1 MDWLNKLF
9 NLFEKKD
16 KQRTFLDTAASTPV
30 LKEVGEEMVK
40 YFSREFYNPSGIYRE
55 GVQARQGLEG
65 YRARVAKIL
74 GAGSKEVIFTSGGTE
89 SNNLAILGV
98 VEAFRRAQDEK
109 PEKERD
115 KPHLIISAIEHPSV
129 EEVAKEA
136 VRRGAELSLLPVDSD
151 GFVKVDELEKL
162 ITKNTVLVSVSLAN
176 SEIGTI
182 QAIPKL
188 GRIVKEARKKHGGVY
203 PLLHSDASAGISYL
217 PVTLE
222 GLQADLITVD
232 AAKMYGPKGSG
243 ALIMRRGVKIH
254 PILFGGGQEKG
265 LRSGTENPAMVAGLA
280 KALEIAVRDREV
292 ETKRLHSL
300 RQSAIKEIWKRLP
313 EAHING
319 AQVPGGDVKTNLPDI
334 LSVSI
339 PSVLGELL
347 VLKLDSLGVAVSV
360 GTACSTD
367 QKISGSPVLRAMG
380 KSEFA
385 ESTVRISLG
394 RQTTEKELNEAI
406 KIFCREAKNMIK

>member
-1 MDWLNKLF
+1 MDWLNNLF
-9 NLFEKKD
+9 NKKEKK
-16 KQRTFLDTAASTPV
+16 RLFLDYAASTPV

-40 YFSREFYNPSGIYRE
+40 YFSREFYNPSAIYRE
-55 GVQARQGLEG
+55 GVKARQELED

-74 GAGSKEVIFTSGGTE
+74 GAGSKEVVFTSGGTE

-98 VEAFRRAQDEK
+98 IEEARKTIE
-109 PEKERD
+109 

-136 VRRGAELSLLPVDSD
+136 VRRGAELSILPVDGD
-151 GFVKVDELEKL
+151 GFVKADELEKL
-162 ITKNTVLVSVSLAN
+162 INKNTALVSASLAN

-182 QAIPKL
+182 QPISKI
-188 GRIVKEARKKHGGVY
+188 GRIVKDARKKNNSAY
-203 PLLHSDASAGISYL
+203 PFLHTDASAGIPFL

-243 ALIMRRGVKIH
+243 ALVMRRGVKIH
-254 PILFGGGQEKG
+254 PLFFGGGQERG
-265 LRSGTENPAMVAGLA
+265 LRPGTENLALIAGLA
-280 KALEIAVRDREV
+280 KSLEIAVRDRET
-292 ETKRLHSL
+292 ETQRLHSL
-300 RQSAIKEIWKRLP
+300 RQGAIKEIWKRLP
-313 EAHING
+313 EALING
-319 AQVPGGDVKTNLPDI
+319 AQVPGGDLKTNLPDI

-339 PSVLGELL
+339 PAVLGELL

-360 GTACSTD
+360 GTACSSD
-367 QKISGSPVLRAMG
+367 QKLSGSPILRAMG
-380 KSEFA
+380 KPELA
-385 ESTVRISLG
+385 ESTLRISIG

-406 KIFCREAKNMIK
+406 KIFCREAGNMIK